1 MAKKLK
7 SKREPKRATPDALV
21 KTTKKGHIKLTEEEL
36 SRVTGGQKVVE
47 PVAGDLSPTTR
58 LKY

>member
-7 SKREPKRATPDALV
+7 SKREQKRATPDALV

-36 SRVTGGQKVVE
+36 SRVTGGQKVE
-47 PVAGDLSPTTR
+47 PVAGDLSATVR
-58 LKY
+58 FKY